1 MWEFSEEVFSLLL
14 DLSGFPMLVLDEELK
29 IQLTNKEAC
38 VLLGFSEE
46 ELREKKRPF
55 ADFLRFKDLHELE
68 DFQQNKSVKE
78 FHLTLVNSE
87 GQHKETV
94 VRIKT
99 TPDGKGFLV
108 SLIDVTEF
116 KKIAEK
122 LTRRTKCQDALMKI
136 VAQVLK
142 GDIENLYQF
151 LLEKAV
157 ETVPGAQAGSVLV
170 REKGL
175 FVYKAAV
182 GYDLSE
188 LSKIHFKERELAQ
201 RLVKD
206 VMIVTD
212 FSANEQLDETRRKI
226 LEDAGKFRQI
236 KVMLTIPIVVQEQT
250 VGFFNLDNFEN
261 VKIFDDES
269 IEMGKIFAAQLGVI
283 FERLRL
289 EEQIKNQMQ
298 QMRFLSY
305 HDPLTTLANR
315 RYLQEE
321 AERIFASSDRRKE
334 TVSVLYL
341 DLSNFKQINDNFSHE
356 IGDKVL
362 IEIAKRLK
370 KSTRKSDFVSR
381 IGGDEFIFLLTN
393 TSTEGATKFA
403 KRIIQQ
409 IEVPIIIDA
418 TTFTVSGNI
427 GIAEYPKDGDHFE
440 KVLRNADIAMYRAK
454 SQKKPYC
461 IFES

>member
-1 MWEFSEEVFSLLL
+1 MLEFSEELLL
-14 DLSGFPMLVLDEELK
+14 VLLELSGFPILVLDEELK
-29 IQLTNKEAC
+29 IQMINKEAFG
-38 VLLGFSEE
+38 LLGFSEE
-46 ELREKKRPF
+46 QLREKKRSF
-55 ADFLRFKDLHELE
+55 LDFLYFKDLQELE
-68 DFQQNKSVKE
+68 DFKQNKLVKE
-78 FHLTLVNSE
+78 FHLTLVSSE
-87 GQHKETV
+87 GQHKETIA
-94 VRIKT
+94 RIRA
-99 TPDGKGFLV
+99 TPDGKRFLV
-108 SLIDVTEF
+108 SLTDVTEF

-122 LTRRTKCQDALMKI
+122 LTRKTKCQDAVMKI

-142 GDIENLYQF
+142 DDVENLYQF

-170 REKGL
+170 REKGV

-188 LSKIHFKERELAQ
+188 LSKIHFKEKELVQHLA
-201 RLVKD
+201 KD

-212 FSANEQLDETRRKI
+212 FSVNEQLDETRRKI

-236 KVMLTIPIVVQEQT
+236 KVMLSIPIVVQEQT
-250 VGFFNLDNFEN
+250 VGFFNLDNFEDS
-261 VKIFDDES
+261 KIFDDES

-289 EEQIKNQMQ
+289 EEQIKNQVQ

-305 HDPLTTLANR
+305 HDPLTGLANR

-321 AERIFASSDRRKE
+321 AERILASSDRRKE
-334 TVSVLYL
+334 AVSVLYL
-341 DLSNFKQINDNFSHE
+341 DLLNFKQINDNFSHE
-356 IGDKVL
+356 IGDRVL
-362 IEIAKRLK
+362 VEIAKRLK

-381 IGGDEFIFLLTN
+381 IGGDEFVFLLAN
-393 TSTEGATKFA
+393 TSAKRATRFA
-403 KRIIQQ
+403 QRIIQQ
-409 IEVPIIIDA
+409 IEVPIIIDVA
-418 TTFTVSGNI
+418 SFTISGNI

-440 KVLRNADIAMYRAK
+440 KVLRNADRAMYCAK
-454 SQKKPYC
+454 TQKKPYC